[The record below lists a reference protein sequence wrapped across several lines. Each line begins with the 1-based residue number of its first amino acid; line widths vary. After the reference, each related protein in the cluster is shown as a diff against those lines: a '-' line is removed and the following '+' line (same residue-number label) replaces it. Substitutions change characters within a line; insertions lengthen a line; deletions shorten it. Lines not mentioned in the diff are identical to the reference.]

1 MTQAPHL
8 RSRAEALAAAYPPL
22 LASAERL
29 AANVQL
35 GDHGRKRSGA
45 GEAFWQYRQLQTG
58 DDARLIDWRR
68 SARGDEQYIKQR
80 EWQIAQSA
88 LLWVDQASSM
98 NFASSEGQPTKAERA
113 RVIGMATAVLL
124 VRGGERVALGAVLP
138 PRRGTGQLERIAVAL
153 TEDRPDDY
161 GVPDLSPMVPNSRAL
176 IVSDFLG
183 DLEPLKRVL
192 TRAAGRGIRGALL
205 QVLDPA
211 EEEFPF
217 RGRTIFESI
226 TGGVRHETLRADTL
240 RERYLARLA
249 ERKAELADLALS
261 TGWMLGHHHTSE
273 NAQSALLWVYQAV
286 QGAR

>member
-1 MTQAPHL
+1 MTEAPHL
-8 RSRAEALAAAYPPL
+8 RSRAEVLAAAYPPL

-98 NFASSEGQPTKAERA
+98 NFSSTEGQATKADRA
-113 RVIGMATAVLL
+113 RLIGMATAVLL

-138 PRRGTGQLERIAVAL
+138 PRRGTGQLERIAVSL
-153 TEDRPDDY
+153 TQDRPDDY

-176 IVSDFLG
+176 IISDFLG
-183 DLEPLKRVL
+183 DLDPLKHVL

-226 TGGVRHETLRADTL
+226 SGGVRHETLRADTL
-240 RERYLARLA
+240 RDRYLARLA
-249 ERKAELADLALS
+249 ERKAELADLALN
-261 TGWMLGHHHTSE
+261 TGWVVGHHHTSE

-286 QGAR
+286 QGAQ